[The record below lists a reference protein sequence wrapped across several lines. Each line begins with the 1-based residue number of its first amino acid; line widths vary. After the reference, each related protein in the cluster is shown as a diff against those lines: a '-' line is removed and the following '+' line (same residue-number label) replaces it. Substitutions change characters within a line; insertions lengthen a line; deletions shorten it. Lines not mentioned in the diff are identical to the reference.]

1 MFSTTRRALG
11 VLGLTTSLVAS
22 LQIPG
27 LVSEPV
33 RPPEVVS
40 LSTTFRIPAESGW
53 GALSC
58 ETTPVPVQCSYASFT
73 VPCLQPKATKKDKQ
87 PTEAE
92 PFLNPRCADITEEIV
107 APHPLELADAEEIP
121 STNPVVS
128 FQLETIPVKKGQT
141 LAQVAGDRGLEAAIL
156 RNLNGG
162 KVDTPFAKETSV
174 TIYKG
179 RLKPYTVK
187 SGDSIWSIS
196 RCFRMKMSVLIY
208 LNGLR
213 TTKIF
218 PGKKIFLPAG
228 TIENQSMSL
237 MAAVPWVRKM
247 LEPAYH
253 TLLAKYGRLTSG
265 FGWRKHPVTKRRGF
279 HVGIDIAAPTGTV
292 IKAWKSGKVERAG
305 TLGLMGKCVIIRH
318 PGGFVSVYGHCDKVL
333 VKAGDKVRLGQKIA
347 KVGKTGRA
355 TGTHLHFAIKRGGHW
370 VNPLKYLGS

>member
-1 MFSTTRRALG
+1 MFSTTRRAIG

-27 LVSEPV
+27 LVSEPE

-40 LSTTFRIPAESGW
+40 LHTTFRLPTDGGW
-53 GALSC
+53 GALSND
-58 ETTPVPVQCSYASFT
+58 TTPVPVQCSYASFT
-73 VPCLQPKATKKDKQ
+73 VPSLQPKTK
-87 PTEAE
+87 TIE
-92 PFLNPRCADITEEIV
+92 PFVNPRCADITEETIT
-107 APHPLELADAEEIP
+107 PHPLELADAEETP

-128 FQLETIPVKKGQT
+128 FQLETIKVKKGAT
-141 LAQVAGDRGLEAAIL
+141 LAQIAGDRGLEACL
-156 RNLNGG
+156 LSNLNSR
-162 KVDTPFAKETSV
+162 KIDEAYSKESTV

-196 RCFRMKMSVLIY
+196 RCYRMKMSVLIY

-228 TIENQSMSL
+228 TIEKDSMSL
-237 MAAVPWVRKM
+237 MAAIPWVRKM

-279 HVGIDIAAPTGTV
+279 HVGIDVAAPKGTK
-292 IKAWKSGKVERAG
+292 IKAWKSGVVERAG
-305 TLGLMGKCVIIRH
+305 RLGLMGKCVIVRH
-318 PGGFVSVYGHCDKVL
+318 PGGFVSVYGHCDEVL
-333 VKAGDKVRLGQKIA
+333 VKAGDKVRLGQTIA

-355 TGTHLHFAIKRGGHW
+355 TGTHLHFAIKRGGHF

>member
-40 LSTTFRIPAESGW
+40 LSTTFRIPTESGW
-53 GALSC
+53 GALSS

-73 VPCLQPKATKKDKQ
+73 VPSLQPKNLEAPQ
-87 PTEAE
+87 PQ
-92 PFLNPRCADITEEIV
+92 FVNPRCADITDDTV
-107 APHPLELADAEEIP
+107 TPHPLELADAEEVP
-121 STNPVVS
+121 SSNPVVS
-128 FQLETIPVKKGQT
+128 FQIETIPVKKGQT

-156 RNLNGG
+156 ANLNGS
-162 KVDTPFAKETSV
+162 KIDEPFSKDTSV

-196 RCFRMKMSVLIY
+196 RCYRMKMSVLIY

-237 MAAVPWVRKM
+237 MAAIPWVRKM

-253 TLLAKYGRLTSG
+253 TLLTKYGRLTSG

-279 HVGIDIAAPTGTV
+279 HVGIDIAAPRGTI
-292 IKAWKSGKVERAG
+292 IKAWKSGTVERAG

-318 PGGFVSVYGHCDKVL
+318 PGGFVSVYGHCNKVL

-355 TGTHLHFAIKRGGHW
+355 TGTHLHFAIKRGGHF